1 MEIDPDTSV
10 HLRGVIG
17 PDEYH
22 EDVDDNVF
30 TNVMVRHNLELAADV
45 AERFGGCDRSEIRSV
60 AWPGRGAGRRI
71 G

>member
-1 MEIDPDTSV
+1 M
-10 HLRGVIG
+10 IG

-45 AERFGGCDRSEIRSV
+45 VERFGGCDRSEIR
-60 AWPGRGAGRRI
+60 ARLARPGRGAGRPTTR
-71 G
+71 